1 MGYLQSV
8 RRRLGS
14 AARFVGQ
21 HAGTVGR
28 AALGA
33 AVLAGAALGAHRS
46 EVGRALRQQSEGRR
60 LARRDGAEL
69 RRQYEEDRRR
79 AREVDDEGYDAWEGY
94 TGRPGR

>member
-21 HAGTVGR
+21 HAGTVG

-46 EVGRALRQQSEGRR
+46 EVGRALRQQAEGRR

-79 AREVDDEGYDAWEGY
+79 TLELADDDDDWEGY
-94 TGRPGR
+94 RPGR